1 MKTLKFLQIAVLIAA
16 IPAIAGLTGCA
27 SPASRESMSPPSF
40 TTSKQFNK
48 SVNVLVSG
56 GSDTGAMES
65 TNVSDEEFKAAIEDA
80 INKSKLFK
88 DVVASN
94 PDLDLQVSISSL
106 SKPSFGLTFD
116 VSMEAGWI
124 LTKKS
129 DKSVL
134 MKKSIKSSG
143 KATTGDSIVAVTRIR
158 IAVERAAQNNIS
170 QGLSAISELN
180 NKDLK

>member
-1 MKTLKFLQIAVLIAA
+1 MKRFNILRKTALAILIPMIIGIA
-16 IPAIAGLTGCA
+16 GCA
-27 SPASRESMSPPSF
+27 SPASRESMSLPTF

-48 SVNVLVSG
+48 SVSIVVFG

-65 TNVSDEEFKAAIEDA
+65 SNISDDEFKASIEDA

-88 DVVASN
+88 AIVESN
-94 PDLDLQVSISSL
+94 PDYDLQVSISSL
-106 SKPSFGLTFD
+106 SKPSFGFTFE

-124 LTKKS
+124 LSKKS
-129 DKSVL
+129 DKTVL

-143 KATTGDSIVAVTRIR
+143 KATTSDAIVAVTRIR

-170 QGLSAISELN
+170 QGLTAISELN
-180 NKDLK
+180 DKGLK